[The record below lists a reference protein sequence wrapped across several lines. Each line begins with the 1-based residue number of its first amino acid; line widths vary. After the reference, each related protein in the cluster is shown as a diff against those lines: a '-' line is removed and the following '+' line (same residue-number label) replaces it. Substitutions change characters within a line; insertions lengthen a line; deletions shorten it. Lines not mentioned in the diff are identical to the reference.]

1 MAATFSIFSFLRP
14 VVKVC
19 WPFSL
24 YCDWESFGYL
34 SNSCEF
40 DIVMSLNYQSYY
52 IIDIMTDRIF
62 ILVLLSSLLATSF
75 SWSIIRQQTASAKSD
90 TSCAQ
95 TSILTQT
102 STQLDDVLQTPDDDV
117 LLNRRSF
124 FHTTSIIAIAISSS
138 TTISY
143 TKAASAIEYT
153 TEQQKALK
161 QWNDSVA
168 TIDNLLDNWD
178 PVSSGGGSQ
187 KEVGI
192 SGDAI
197 RKELGT
203 ANFGKDVSPLFK
215 IDKAFKVLRD
225 NDDIDLVEF
234 TELTEEFV
242 EVLASADSQAYSANF
257 AGK

>member
-1 MAATFSIFSFLRP
+1 M
-14 VVKVC
+14 
-19 WPFSL
+19 
-24 YCDWESFGYL
+24 
-34 SNSCEF
+34 
-40 DIVMSLNYQSYY
+40 
-52 IIDIMTDRIF
+52 DRF
-62 ILVLLSSLLATSF
+62 FVLLLSSLVATSF
-75 SWSIIRQQTASAKSD
+75 GWSIQQQTSRLSLTAISL
-90 TSCAQ
+90 Q
-95 TSILTQT
+95 TS
-102 STQLDDVLQTPDDDV
+102 DDV
-117 LLNRRSF
+117 LNRRSF
-124 FHTTSIIAIAISSS
+124 FHTTATIAITTSSLTS
-138 TTISY
+138 TLY
-143 TKAASAIEYT
+143 PKLASAITYT
-153 TEQQKALK
+153 KEQEKALK
-161 QWNDSVA
+161 QWQDSVA

-203 ANFGKDVSPLFK
+203 ANFGADVSPLFK

-234 TELTEEFV
+234 TELTEEFA